1 MAPKNKNIKEKERE
15 KTLSTFAE
23 NIQLLLDTE
32 HRVGTYISC
41 YTYVE
46 IDGLPVDILIEK
58 KNKGRYKDVY
68 LLKIK
73 IVNNVIFLDDNNKD
87 EELVLGKSN
96 EINTIRG
103 VLEYIER
110 IKKDYKLVDHQLLD
124 PEQIENLNI
133 KRTFFPIPTDKNCSV
148 CNEPTIEYTICKHPI
163 CFRCRYNSIA
173 SNKHTC
179 PICNFGKLNR
189 FPNELIYH
197 DP

>member
-1 MAPKNKNIKEKERE
+1 LK
-15 KTLSTFAE
+15 
-23 NIQLLLDTE
+23 
-32 HRVGTYISC
+32 
-41 YTYVE
+41 
-46 IDGLPVDILIEK
+46 K

-87 EELVLGKSN
+87 EELILLKSN
-96 EINTIRG
+96 EINTIEE
-103 VLEYIER
+103 VLEYIED
-110 IKKDYKLVDHQLLD
+110 IKKNYKLVDHQLLS
-124 PEQIENLNI
+124 PNQIKNI
-133 KRTFFPIPTDKNCSV
+133 KTKRTFFPIPTDKNCSV
-148 CNEPTIEYTICKHPI
+148 CNEPTIEYTLCKHPI